1 MKSDEDIIR
10 DVIQNH
16 LLQVLSLVA
25 MEAPSDIRKAESVT
39 SEKVKLLDS
48 IRVVRPEHVV
58 LGQCGDEKEKAPTF
72 ATVVLYVDNPRWS
85 GVRGVVFERSVRAQC
100 SCAVFERGARE
111 FESYCSLQ
119 HAPRCQKYSNNNN
132 SLYFLELSHS
142 QCNRSSFTKYLTT
155 NTGTVHHQGR
165 TRYGSKK
172 DRCSTSTQ
180 RRTRCRTYV
189 W

>member
-25 MEAPSDIRKAESVT
+25 MEAPSDIRKADSVT

-85 GVRGVVFERSVRAQC
+85 GVPV
-100 SCAVFERGARE
+100 
-111 FESYCSLQ
+111 SYT
-119 HAPRCQKYSNNNN
+119 H
-132 SLYFLELSHS
+132 
-142 QCNRSSFTKYLTT
+142 LTLPT
-155 NTGTVHHQGR
+155 TP
-165 TRYGSKK
+165 
-172 DRCSTSTQ
+172 
-180 RRTRCRTYV
+180 YV
-189 W
+189 

>member
-1 MKSDEDIIR
+1 MYNPSFILCYETLENDCINNTQTPHRYFTFKETDLKGMKSDEDIIR

-85 GVRGVVFERSVRAQC
+85 GVRGVVFERSVRAR
-100 SCAVFERGARE
+100 SARI
-111 FESYCSLQ
+111 
-119 HAPRCQKYSNNNN
+119 
-132 SLYFLELSHS
+132 
-142 QCNRSSFTKYLTT
+142 
-155 NTGTVHHQGR
+155 
-165 TRYGSKK
+165 
-172 DRCSTSTQ
+172 
-180 RRTRCRTYV
+180 
-189 W
+189 